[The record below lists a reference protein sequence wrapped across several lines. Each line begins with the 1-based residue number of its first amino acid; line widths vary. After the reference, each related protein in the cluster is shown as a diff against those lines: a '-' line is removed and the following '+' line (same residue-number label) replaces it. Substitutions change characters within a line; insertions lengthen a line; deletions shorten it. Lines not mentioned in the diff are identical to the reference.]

1 MIAEESLYG
10 IHGDGPGYGEDK
22 REGVGPWGAQMF
34 RGGISEGVTFECRPE
49 GLKEANFTVV

>member
-22 REGVGPWGAQMF
+22 REGVGPWGVRCSEEASL
-34 RGGISEGVTFECRPE
+34 RG
-49 GLKEANFTVV
+49 

>member
-1 MIAEESLYG
+1 MEYMVMVQVMEKIRG
-10 IHGDGPGYGEDK
+10 KGWGPGG
-22 REGVGPWGAQMF
+22 GAQMF